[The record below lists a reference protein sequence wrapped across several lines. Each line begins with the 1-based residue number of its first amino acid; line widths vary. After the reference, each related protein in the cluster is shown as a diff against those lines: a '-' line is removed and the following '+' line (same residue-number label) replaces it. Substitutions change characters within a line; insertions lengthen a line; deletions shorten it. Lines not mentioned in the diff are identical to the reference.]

1 MHLNNITNVSPFFSG
16 LSPTMVDC
24 LTPPK
29 LGRGTGLPER
39 VNVTTPKPVESPL
52 TKRLGRMIM
61 GTRHHPYGL
70 FKCHHSHAR
79 HLQQPFLNTILVYR
93 YISIYIYIYSPQLQ
107 KPTRNWKKHDQLKIS
122 SKNEPLKHSL
132 SAIGDSIICTFHLL
146 LHLPTSEF
154 SVTSF
159 RCSIN
164 HLQHHHF
171 WEDLPIKNHHSI

>member
-1 MHLNNITNVSPFFSG
+1 
-16 LSPTMVDC
+16 MVDC
-24 LTPPK
+24 LTRPK

-93 YISIYIYIYSPQLQ
+93 YISIYIYIFTTATKTHSKLEKAWSTEDIFQKRATKALAECNWGFNYLHFPSVVALTNLRIFCDIFPLLNQSPSTSSFLGGSPYK
-107 KPTRNWKKHDQLKIS
+107 KPPFYMIS
-122 SKNEPLKHSL
+122 FYKTSKSWHGFFQP
-132 SAIGDSIICTFHLL
+132 
-146 LHLPTSEF
+146 
-154 SVTSF
+154 
-159 RCSIN
+159 
-164 HLQHHHF
+164 Q
-171 WEDLPIKNHHSI
+171 